1 MSELK
6 ISIIVQIVGVVTT
19 TVLTL
24 YLPAFYRAI
33 KAFIKSVDEFKTL
46 LQDYPKFKESVK
58 NEHDILHSKIDA
70 LNNRLIL
77 VEKNFENINKAIR
90 KLFIKLKIRK
100 IDENID

>member
-33 KAFIKSVDEFKTL
+33 KAFIKSVDEFKKL
-46 LQDYPKFKESVK
+46 LVDYPTFKKDVE
-58 NEHDILHSKIDA
+58 DIHIEIHQKIDA
-70 LNNRLIL
+70 LNERVL
-77 VEKNFENINKAIR
+77 VIENTFENIQKSIR
-90 KLFIKLKIRK
+90 RLFIKLKIRK
-100 IDENID
+100 SDETLS